1 MKTVEFK
8 DLTKLATKIHKNGQK
23 IVFTT
28 GSFELITPGHCR
40 FLAEAKALGDILV
53 VGLCSD
59 RSITKL
65 KGPDFPLLNQSA
77 RMEML
82 SYLKSADYITLIDE
96 GEPHTSLVLLEPDVF
111 YASQREIDNGNI
123 DEQARYLLKKHKGKL
138 VIRQDD
144 RPYKSAYNFVD
155 HVAHVRFIEVIASY
169 LWSKGI
175 DFGLDM
181 VTDFR
186 PADFGPQEPDN
197 PKAFNPSNRI
207 HKNPLELLELKK
219 ILGDAKTRRKK
230 LVFVSGTYD
239 LLHVG
244 HARFI
249 QKAAS
254 LGDILIVGIPSDDK
268 IRLKKGYGRPIV
280 SEFSRAYV
288 LASLACVDDVYIFA
302 EDTVASTLDILKPD
316 IFFTVDEEWNSGL
329 KKSMEY
335 KIVTSYGG
343 KVVLAPRQSPFL
355 SSSTII
361 NKIAYKKVKEI
372 FGECLQDDKFKAML
386 QENGRQEEVH
396 GKTGKAEESKN
407 GATSSKSQG

>member
-1 MKTVEFK
+1 MNKFVEFK
-8 DLTKLATKIHKNGQK
+8 DLTKLATKTHKKGQK

-59 RSITKL
+59 RSITKI
-65 KGPDFPLLNQSA
+65 KGPNFPLLNQSA
-77 RMEML
+77 RMETL
-82 SYLKSADYITLIDE
+82 SYLKSADYITIIDE

-111 YASQREIDNGNI
+111 YASQRELDNGNI

-144 RPYKSAYNFVD
+144 RPYKSAYNFVE
-155 HVAHVRFIEVIASY
+155 HVAHIRFIEVVASY

-175 DFGLDM
+175 NFGLDT
-181 VTDFR
+181 VADFK
-186 PADFGPQEPDN
+186 PADFGLQEPDN

-207 HKNPLELLELKK
+207 HKNPLELLELRKVFDDATKK
-219 ILGDAKTRRKK
+219 RRKV
-230 LVFVSGTYD
+230 VFVSGTYD

-254 LGDILIVGIPSDDK
+254 LGDILVVGIPSDDK
-268 IRLKKGYGRPIV
+268 IRSKKGYGRPII

-288 LASLACVDDVYIFA
+288 LASLACVDNVYIFDDA
-302 EDTVASTLDILKPD
+302 TLAPTLEILKPD
-316 IFFTVDEEWNSGL
+316 VFFTVDEEWNSGL
-329 KKSMEY
+329 KQSQEY
-335 KIVTSYGG
+335 KTVTSYGG
-343 KVVLAPRQSPFL
+343 KVVVAPRQSPFL
-355 SSSTII
+355 SSSTLI
-361 NKIAYKKVKEI
+361 NKIAHEKVKEI

-386 QENGRQEEVH
+386 QESGRMEGSS
-396 GKTGKAEESKN
+396 GKSK
-407 GATSSKSQG
+407 KS